1 MLLRSTYR
9 SKENVTRTAGV
20 KFVTYTRVSTRRQ
33 GRSGLGLEAQQE
45 AIKAF
50 LASRNGEVLP
60 EGEFQEVESG
70 AHNDRPQLAKAIARV
85 RMTPGSTLLVAKLD
99 RLSRDAEFVLRLQRS
114 GVPFICADMPEAD
127 STTIGIMAIIAQ
139 KERSMTKERTRLAL
153 ERAKARGKTVGN
165 PMGAAAFGKNAR
177 KGATEA
183 KRRKAA
189 EFVDLVGRT
198 VKGLHDQGLTL
209 RQVAAELNRL
219 GVQARRGGQ
228 WSANTVKRVLD
239 ALDKQDLAK
248 GQGDT
253 LPQ

>member
-1 MLLRSTYR
+1 MMY
-9 SKENVTRTAGV
+9 A
-20 KFVTYTRVSTRRQ
+20 TYTRVSTKRQ

-99 RLSRDAEFVLRLQRS
+99 RLSRDAEFILRLQRS
-114 GVPFICADMPEAD
+114 GVPFVCADMPEAD

-139 KERSMTKERTRLAL
+139 KEREMIRARTKAALA
-153 ERAKARGKTVGN
+153 RAKASGRPVGN
-165 PMGAAAFGKNAR
+165 PLGAAAFGENAG
-177 KGATEA
+177 KGAVEA
-183 KRRKAA
+183 RRRKAA
-189 EFVDLVGRT
+189 EFVKKVGWA
-198 VKGLHDQGLTL
+198 VQSLHDKGMTL
-209 RQVAAELNRL
+209 RQIADRMNDMKVP
-219 GVQARRGGQ
+219 ARRGGQ
-228 WSANTVKRVLD
+228 WSAATVKRVLD
-239 ALDKQDLAK
+239 ALSRAGQEDVKQDLAE